1 MYPFIKLQKGK
12 QKCLSSVELQL
23 LHCKFCV
30 VIAIISSFNVCFF
43 FTKVFSKMQTLKTFT
58 NMVFE
63 PDFLNSLCTRT
74 EILMHQYTSK
84 QQLHYISEFIVPIF
98 TFITSGSRSHRAW
111 GSLHSYW
118 YLLLPDILLILTSNP
133 NRNQYS
139 QLQILF
145 TIYQNQ
151 FAFMEQLQGQPRKCY
166 TKKFVAFVQV
176 NKCPDNIFLNET
188 MMDFPFTYMPC
199 TPYRETHICKTSHC
213 PHTMMLQ
220 SCNQYVENKYTT

>member
-1 MYPFIKLQKGK
+1 
-12 QKCLSSVELQL
+12 
-23 LHCKFCV
+23 
-30 VIAIISSFNVCFF
+30 
-43 FTKVFSKMQTLKTFT
+43 
-58 NMVFE
+58 MVFE

-84 QQLHYISEFIVPIF
+84 QQLHYISEVIVPIF

-139 QLQILF
+139 QLQIVF

-151 FAFMEQLQGQPRKCY
+151 FAFMEQLHRGSLGNAIPENLLHLYKS
-166 TKKFVAFVQV
+166 
-176 NKCPDNIFLNET
+176 NKCPDNFFFLNET

-199 TPYRETHICKTSHC
+199 TPYRETPICKTSHC

>member
-1 MYPFIKLQKGK
+1 
-12 QKCLSSVELQL
+12 
-23 LHCKFCV
+23 
-30 VIAIISSFNVCFF
+30 
-43 FTKVFSKMQTLKTFT
+43 
-58 NMVFE
+58 MVFE

-84 QQLHYISEFIVPIF
+84 HQLHYISEFIVPIF

-139 QLQILF
+139 QTTNCVYHLSKPVCF
-145 TIYQNQ
+145 YGTTI
-151 FAFMEQLQGQPRKCY
+151 QGKPRKCY
-166 TKKFVAFVQV
+166 TRKFVAFVQV
-176 NKCPDNIFLNET
+176 NKCPDNFFLNET

-199 TPYRETHICKTSHC
+199 TPYRETPICKTSHC